1 MQTFFVKEKEV
12 SIEPSLRQGEAGKY
26 FSEFFGYIQNIHYL
40 KSLEKLHRLLKREGM
55 TSGTDKAK

>member
-12 SIEPSLRQGEAGKY
+12 SIEPSLRQDEAGKY

-40 KSLEKLHRLLKREGM
+40 KSLKTTQAAKRRRN
-55 TSGTDKAK
+55 DFRYR

>member
-26 FSEFFGYIQNIHYL
+26 FSEFFG
-40 KSLEKLHRLLKREGM
+40 
-55 TSGTDKAK
+55 